1 MICEV
6 QNGETLSAS
15 EVRRGIPGVTRIR
28 AGDMAG
34 RYRNWVQHCIDRFD
48 EQASSQ
54 QPAACTYDACCFP
67 HHTCGRVAAE
77 ADVICCLQWERL
89 NVTSQ
94 PTDAVITFEKLKRL
108 GVGSV
113 AYTKGSHVIIDH
125 VGKMLSVYKDSLGR
139 LEQKQTML
147 GAVHEF
153 SMPRG
158 GSFTDAV
165 VKVSREPDDVFGHQT
180 FKFGIHKLS
189 LASQKQY
196 DEMTKRA
203 WEAVPN
209 HFAVS
214 NAGGSDDAASVRPRP
229 VAPGSVVRATANSPL
244 KQTTVRLCVRNA
256 KRAITR
262 YVQLN

>member
-1 MICEV
+1 M

-54 QPAACTYDACCFP
+54 QPAACTYDTCYFP
-67 HHTCGRVAAE
+67 HHTCRRFAAE

-113 AYTKGSHVIIDH
+113 TYTKGSHVIIDH

-229 VAPGSVVRATANSPL
+229 VAPGSGVRATANSPL
-244 KQTTVRLCVRNA
+244 KQTTVRLCLCNA